1 MNTETAFFLGYLFAP
16 RVDLALGSAPD
27 ARAYFLFSCKK
38 KVAKENARPQR
49 RPAAPGALRC
59 SGTTGG
65 LRNSGLCPSDS
76 PRPFSRCVLRCS
88 TTQRADQEPTGNRP
102 PMASGSF
109 WCASPSPSCSAEQ
122 RSTAG
127 GSRRGL
133 SEGRS
138 PEFRSRPAVRVAQGS
153 RQSRPRNAG
162 VAFSLA
168 SFFWRP
174 KRKNARA
181 SGAET
186 SASTTTA
193 GRRWYDRR
201 DRISPIVRK
210 NYAQP
215 APGSSNNP
223 PHCVYGRMPVS
234 SRSL

>member
-1 MNTETAFFLGYLFAP
+1 MKTCVGDEL
-16 RVDLALGSAPD
+16 RLGSAPD

-59 SGTTGG
+59 SATTGG
-65 LRNSGLCPSDS
+65 LRNSGLRPSDS
-76 PRPFSRCVLRCS
+76 PRPFSRRVLRCS

-138 PEFRSRPAVRVAQGS
+138 PEFRSPPVVPEQRRDPGA
-153 RQSRPRNAG
+153 AG
-162 VAFSLA
+162 RRCGRDFFLATFS
-168 SFFWRP
+168 WQD
-174 KRKNARA
+174 KKKYARA

-186 SASTTTA
+186 SASATTHARAHKQPTEIF
-193 GRRWYDRR
+193 RRLR
-201 DRISPIVRK
+201 
-210 NYAQP
+210 Q
-215 APGSSNNP
+215 
-223 PHCVYGRMPVS
+223 H
-234 SRSL
+234 